1 MFVLA
6 EILTPNRKGPL
17 PQQLIIR
24 SVMIIGVS
32 GYVGN
37 RLTGIGRV
45 LIAVL
50 DELAKQHPE
59 DKYIIFRNVDFR
71 DYDFLTRYTNVE
83 LVDVPYTK
91 ESTLKNI
98 LWHQWLFQK
107 LLKEYKCNLA
117 YIPNFTLLLWKAV
130 PTVVTIHDLIEYNI
144 PDKFSKARMIY
155 RKRICDPLMAK
166 RSDHILTVS
175 KSSYNDI
182 VKYLG
187 VKPEKITL
195 TLNATNK
202 EVFKKY
208 DCAEIEDAINEYGLK
223 YKEYLLFVGTIDYP
237 GKNIKTVIE
246 AFFNLRIQG
255 QLEGKKL
262 VIIGKNGFNSKVIYD
277 FVNNSPFKDEVI
289 FTGYLKDEDL
299 PKYYAGAAIMLY
311 LSFFEGFGLPVL
323 EAMSCATPVICAN
336 TSCFPEIV
344 EELDVMVDPLDV
356 IATEEKIQMILDSP
370 EYYEEISCKCYE
382 KSQKYSWEESA
393 KEYHKAFKRLLRTR

>member
-1 MFVLA
+1 M
-6 EILTPNRKGPL
+6 R
-17 PQQLIIR
+17 
-24 SVMIIGVS
+24 IGIS

-45 LIAVL
+45 LINVL

-59 DKYIIFRNVDFR
+59 DEYILFRNFDFK
-71 DYDFLTRYTNVE
+71 DYDCLAHYSNIL

-91 ESTLKNI
+91 ESTGKNI

-107 LLKEYKCNLA
+107 LLKQYKCDIA

-130 PTVVTIHDLIEYNI
+130 PTVVTIHDLIEYNV
-144 PDKFSKARMIY
+144 PEKFSKARMLY
-155 RKRICDPLMAK
+155 RKGICDPLMAK

-175 KSSYNDI
+175 QSSYNDI

-187 VKPEKITL
+187 VNPQKLTL
-195 TLNATNK
+195 TLNASDKNF
-202 EVFKKY
+202 FKKY
-208 DCAEIEDAINEYGLK
+208 TQEEVMPAIKEYNLG

-246 AFFNLRIQG
+246 AFFNLRAKG
-255 QLEGKKL
+255 ELEGKKL
-262 VIIGKNGFNSKVIYD
+262 VIIGKKGFNSEVIYG
-277 FVNNSPFKDEVI
+277 FVNASPFKDEVI

-299 PKYYAGAAIMLY
+299 PKFYAGAAIMLY

-323 EAMSCATPVICAN
+323 EAMSCATPVICSN

-344 EELDVMVDPLDV
+344 EELDVTVPPTDV
-356 IATEEKIQMILDSP
+356 PAVEKKIMKIMNDTEYADTLAL
-370 EYYEEISCKCYE
+370 KCYE
-382 KSQKYSWEESA
+382 KSLKYSWQKTA
-393 KEYHKAFKRLLRTR
+393 KVYYKTFKDIAK

>member
-1 MFVLA
+1 
-6 EILTPNRKGPL
+6 
-17 PQQLIIR
+17 
-24 SVMIIGVS
+24 MIIGIS

-37 RLTGIGRV
+37 KLTGIGRV
-45 LIAVL
+45 LIAVI
-50 DELAKQHPE
+50 DELAKQYPE
-59 DKYIIFRNVDFR
+59 DTYVIFRNYDFK
-71 DYDFLTRYTNVE
+71 DYDCLNHYSNVK

-91 ESTLKNI
+91 ESTAKNI

-107 LLKEYKCNLA
+107 LLKQYKCNLA
-117 YIPNFTLLLWKAV
+117 YIPNFTLLLWKVV
-130 PTVVTIHDLIEYNI
+130 PTVVTIHDLIEYNV
-144 PDKFSKARMIY
+144 PEKFSKARMLY
-155 RKRICDPLMAK
+155 RKGVCDPLMAK

-175 KSSYNDI
+175 QSSYNDI

-195 TLNATNK
+195 TLNATDKNF
-202 EVFKKY
+202 FKKY
-208 DCAEIEDAINEYGLK
+208 DEKDVEDAISEYGLK

-246 AFFNLRIQG
+246 AFFNLRNQG

-262 VIIGKNGFNSKVIYD
+262 VIIGKDGFNSQVIYD
-277 FVNNSPFKDEVI
+277 FVNASTFKDDVI

-344 EELDVMVDPLDV
+344 EELDVMVDPQDV
-356 IATEEKIQMILDSP
+356 KATEEKIQKILDSS
-370 EYYEEISCKCYE
+370 EYYDEISRKCYE
-382 KSQKYSWEESA
+382 KSQKYSWEQSA
-393 KEYHKAFKRLLRTR
+393 REYHKAFEKLLFQ